1 MMADIIF
8 CIGIAFCPFEKKYPE
23 FGRKKHRCLY
33 QLKGINGIKYVQ
45 NGQTI

>member
-23 FGRKKHRCLY
+23 FGRKITDAC
-33 QLKGINGIKYVQ
+33 QFIGINGIKNVQ
-45 NGQTI
+45 NGQ